1 MNSVK
6 QQRPTWL
13 SLLMILAVLCGVGV
27 LLLFA
32 GFALLTLSENDW
44 MTGMWNLLTVV
55 AEGYALYRVTSAYIG
70 TGPDSAVVL
79 WTLVVA
85 IGIPL
90 VAFGG
95 CAVIPSTL
103 RIAG

>member
-1 MNSVK
+1 MNGVK
-6 QQRPTWL
+6 QQRPIWL
-13 SLLMILAVLCGVGV
+13 SLLMVLAVLCGVGA

-32 GFALLTLSENDW
+32 GFTLITLSGNDW
-44 MTGMWNLLTVV
+44 MTGMWNLFTVL
-55 AEGYALYRVTSAYIG
+55 AEGYAIYRVNSAYAG
-70 TGPDSAVVL
+70 AGPDSAVVL

-95 CAVIPSTL
+95 CTVIPSTL